1 MEQTPNSIFELLSSK
16 SFRSRPGLYIGEKK
30 ISILRAFIDGYF
42 YAAEFDKINSDRREK
57 FAEFHD
63 WVANYF
69 GWNESTAGWKNII
82 LEECNGDEEIA
93 VDKFFEVY
101 DKFIENQD

>member
-1 MEQTPNSIFELLSSK
+1 MEQLPKSIFALLASE
-16 SFRSRPGLYIGEKK
+16 SFRTRPGMYIGEKK

-42 YAAEFDKINSDRREK
+42 YATESKNTTSSEKEK

-69 GWNESTAGWKNII
+69 GWYESTAGWKNII
-82 LEECNGDEEIA
+82 LKECDGDEEKA

-101 DKFIENQD
+101 DKFTQI